1 MQNAFDILGPEGP
14 LARHIPRFTT
24 RPSQQDMAE
33 HIEHVLADGGVL
45 IAESGTGTGKTFA
58 YLIPALLSGKK
69 VVISTGT
76 KHLQDQIYRGDL
88 PLVREIL
95 SVPVTTALLKGR
107 ANYLCLHR
115 LQEGA
120 FDELPDRKSAR
131 HLEFVRQWSH
141 VTRTGDISEAS
152 DVPEDAVIWSQVTST
167 TENCLGSNCPSF
179 DNCYVRKAR
188 KAALEAD
195 ILVVNHHLFFADLV
209 LRDEGFGRLLP
220 GVDAVIFDEAHQMP
234 EIASIFFGQSV
245 SRHQVENL
253 CRDALTEE
261 TREKSGVDGLR
272 SAIDGVTKATADFRL
287 GFGRD
292 GIRGAWEQL
301 NNKERQARL
310 ESVFDSMSVLSECLA
325 IAAEH
330 GEGLNNCFRRSLEI
344 MDRLDTFKD
353 GGAAD
358 AVRWLETTPR
368 GFTLYTTPL
377 DVSRPFRERAELDE
391 HSWVFTSAT
400 LAIDGSFEHFQRQF
414 GLDEAETMQWPS
426 PFDFQN
432 NTVMYLPPGLPQP
445 NDPRYT
451 EKVVETALPVLEASH
466 GRAFM
471 LFTSYRAL
479 NIAAEMLPK
488 RIDYPLLVQ
497 GSAPKQELLQ
507 RFREHGNAILLGTSS
522 FWEGVDVKGEAL
534 SCVIIDKL
542 PFAAPDDPVLQA
554 RGRALESQGRNAFM
568 EYQLPQS
575 VISLKQ
581 GAGRLIRDESDCG
594 VLMLCDPR
602 LLGKGYGKIFLASLP
617 PMPKTR
623 ELQDVQRFFETHA
636 DARLIDAPVPE

>member
-1 MQNAFDILGPEGP
+1 MQNAFDILGPDGP
-14 LARHIPRFTT
+14 LARHISRFTT

-33 HIEHVLADGGVL
+33 HIEHVLADGGVF

-115 LQEGA
+115 LQNGE
-120 FDELPDRKSAR
+120 FDQRMDRESADY
-131 HLEFVRQWSH
+131 LETVRQWSH
-141 VTRTGDISEAS
+141 RTRTGDISEAT
-152 DVPEDAVIWSQVTST
+152 DVPEDASIWSQVTST
-167 TENCLGSNCPSF
+167 TDNCLGSNCPSF
-179 DNCYVRKAR
+179 DDCYVRKAR

-209 LRDEGFGRLLP
+209 LKDEGFGRLLP

-245 SRHQVENL
+245 SRNQLENL
-253 CRDALTEE
+253 CRDALAEE
-261 TREKSGVDGLR
+261 LREQSGVDGLR
-272 SAIDGVTKATADFRL
+272 PAIERLNKATADFRL
-287 GFGRD
+287 TFARD
-292 GIRGAWEQL
+292 ANRGAWEQL
-301 NNKERQARL
+301 NNNDRQAGL
-310 ESVFDSMSVLSECLA
+310 EAMFDAMSVLSECLA
-325 IAAEH
+325 VAAEH
-330 GEGLNNCFRRSLEI
+330 GEGLNNCFRRSLEV

-353 GGAAD
+353 GGSSD
-358 AVRWLETTPR
+358 SVRWLETTPR

-377 DVSRPFRERAELDE
+377 DVSRPFHERAALDE

-400 LAIDGSFEHFQRQF
+400 LAINGSFEHFQRQF

-432 NTVMYLPPGLPQP
+432 KTLMYLPQGLPQP
-445 NDPRYT
+445 NDPTYT
-451 EKVVETALPVLEASH
+451 HKVVEAAVPVLESSQ

-471 LFTSYRAL
+471 LFTSFRAL
-479 NIAAEMLPK
+479 NMAAEILPAK
-488 RIDYPLLVQ
+488 IDYPLLVQ
-497 GSAPKQELLQ
+497 GSAPKRELLQ
-507 RFREHGNAILLGTSS
+507 RFREHGNAVLLGTSS

-554 RGRALESQGRNAFM
+554 RGRALEAQGRNAFM

-575 VISLKQ
+575 VIALKQ
-581 GAGRLIRDESDCG
+581 GAGRLIRDESDSG

-623 ELQDVQRFFETHA
+623 ELQDVKHFFEA
-636 DARLIDAPVPE
+636 REAISPEDASVPE